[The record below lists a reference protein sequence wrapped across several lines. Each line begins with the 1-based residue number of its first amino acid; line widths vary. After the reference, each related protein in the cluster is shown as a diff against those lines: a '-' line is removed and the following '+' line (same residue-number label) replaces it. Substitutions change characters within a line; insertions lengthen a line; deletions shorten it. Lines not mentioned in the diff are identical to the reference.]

1 MQADPIVIVSAAR
14 TPMGAFQGELRS
26 FSAPELGAA
35 AIRAAVE
42 RARIR
47 PEDVQEVL
55 MGCVLPAGQGQAPAR
70 QAALG
75 AGLPLATGCTT
86 VNKMCGSGMKAAMLT
101 HDILATGNAD
111 IIIAGGME
119 SMTNAP
125 YLLPKARA
133 GLRMGHAQVIDHM
146 FYDGLEDAYDKGR
159 LMGTFAEDCAQKYAF
174 TREAQDQFAIASLT
188 RAQKANKEGWFAWE
202 LTPMAI
208 KVGKEEKFVETDEQP
223 FRANI
228 EKIGTLK
235 PAFRKDGTVTA
246 ANSSSISD
254 GAAALAMMRRST
266 AERRGLTPLA
276 VVIGHATHAQA
287 PSEFTTAP
295 VGAIAKVLE
304 RSGWTAKEVDLFEV
318 NEAFAVVTMA
328 AMKEHGLPHEKVNVH
343 GGACALGHPIGA
355 SGARI
360 LVTLIGA
367 LRKYGLKRGVASLC
381 IGGGE
386 GPALGDRLPGKERR
400 HGARRRRPG

>member
-1 MQADPIVIVSAAR
+1 MNSDPIVIVSAAR
-14 TPMGAFQGELRS
+14 TPMGAFQGELKG
-26 FSAPELGAA
+26 FAAPELGAA

-42 RARIR
+42 RAKLR
-47 PEDVQEVL
+47 PEDVQEVI

-75 AGLPLATGCTT
+75 AGLPLSTGCTT
-86 VNKMCGSGMKAAMLT
+86 VNKMCGSGMKAAMFA
-101 HDILATGNAD
+101 HDVLCQEKD
-111 IIIAGGME
+111 YVMVAGGME

-125 YLLPKARA
+125 YLLPKARS
-133 GLRMGHAQVIDHM
+133 GLRMGHGQVIDHM

-159 LMGTFAEDCAQKYAF
+159 LMGSFAEDCATKYAF
-174 TREAQDQFAIASLT
+174 SRQSQDEFAIASLQ

-202 LTPMAI
+202 TTPIAV
-208 KVGKEEKFVETDEQP
+208 KAGKEEKFIETDEQP
-223 FRANI
+223 FKANL
-228 EKIGTLK
+228 EKIPTLK

-254 GAAALAMMRRST
+254 GAAALVMMRRST
-266 AERRGLTPLA
+266 AEKRRLAPLA
-276 VVIGHATHAQA
+276 IVIGHATHAQE
-287 PSEFTTAP
+287 PGWFTTAP
-295 VGAIAKVLE
+295 VEAIRKLFEKVN
-304 RSGWTAKEVDLFEV
+304 WTSKQVDLFEI

-328 AMKEHGLPHEKVNVH
+328 AMKEHGLPHDKVNVH

-367 LRKYGLKRGVASLC
+367 LRKYGLRRGVASLC

-386 GPALGDRLPGKERR
+386 ATAMAVELV
-400 HGARRRRPG
+400 

>member
-1 MQADPIVIVSAAR
+1 MNPDPIVIVACAR
-14 TPMGAFQGELRS
+14 TPMGAFQGELKG
-26 FSAPELGAA
+26 FAAPELGAA
-35 AIRAAVE
+35 AIRAALE
-42 RARIR
+42 RAKLK

-75 AGLPLATGCTT
+75 AGLALSAGCTT
-86 VNKMCGSGMKAAMLT
+86 VNKMCGSGMKAAMLA
-101 HDILATGNAD
+101 HDSLLAGSVE
-111 IIIAGGME
+111 IVVAGGME

-146 FYDGLEDAYDKGR
+146 FYDGLEDAYEKGR
-159 LMGTFAEDCAQKYAF
+159 LMGTFAEECAGSYQF
-174 TREAQDQFAIASLT
+174 SREAQDQFAITSLQ
-188 RAQKANKEGWFAWE
+188 RARRANKEGWFAWE
-202 LTPMAI
+202 TTPLAI
-208 KVGKEEKFVETDEQP
+208 KSGKEQRFIEMDEQP
-223 FRANI
+223 FKANLD
-228 EKIGTLK
+228 KIPTLK

-254 GAAALAMMRRST
+254 GAAALVLMRRST
-266 AERRGLTPLA
+266 AEKRGLLPIATI
-276 VVIGHATHAQA
+276 IGHSTHAQA
-287 PSEFTTAP
+287 PGLFTTAP
-295 VGAIAKVLE
+295 VGAIRKLFE
-304 RSGWTAKEVDLFEV
+304 RTGWSADKVDLYEI

-328 AMKEHGLPHEKVNVH
+328 AMKDHNLPHDRVNVH

-367 LRKYGLKRGVASLC
+367 LRKYGVKRGVASLC

-386 GPALGDRLPGKERR
+386 ATAMAVAL
-400 HGARRRRPG
+400 A

>member
-14 TPMGAFQGELRS
+14 TPMGAFQGELKN
-26 FSAPELGAA
+26 FAAPELGAA

-42 RARIR
+42 RAKLR
-47 PEDVQEVL
+47 PDDVQEVL

-86 VNKMCGSGMKAAMLT
+86 VNKMCGSGMKAAMLA

-111 IIIAGGME
+111 VIVAGGME

-133 GLRMGHAQVIDHM
+133 GLRMGHGQVIDHM

-159 LMGTFAEDCAQKYAF
+159 LMGSFAEDCAQKYAF
-174 TREAQDQFAIASLT
+174 AREAQDQFAITSLA

-208 KVGKEEKFVETDEQP
+208 KVGKEEKFVEIDEQP
-223 FRANI
+223 FKANI
-228 EKIGTLK
+228 EKIPTLK

-254 GAAALAMMRRST
+254 GAAALVMMRRSS
-266 AERRGLTPLA
+266 AERRGLAPLA
-276 VVIGHATHAQA
+276 VVVGQSTHAQE
-287 PSEFTTAP
+287 PGWFTTAP
-295 VGAIAKVLE
+295 VGAIAKLFQ
-304 RSGWTAKEVDLFEV
+304 RTAWRAKDVDLYEI

-328 AMKEHGLPHEKVNVH
+328 AMKEHALPHDKVNVH

-367 LRKYGLKRGVASLC
+367 LRKYGLRRGVASLC

-386 GPALGDRLPGKERR
+386 ATAMAIELV
-400 HGARRRRPG
+400 

>member
-14 TPMGAFQGELRS
+14 TPMGAFQGELKN
-26 FSAPELGAA
+26 FAAPELGAA

-42 RARIR
+42 RAKLR
-47 PEDVQEVL
+47 PDDVQEVL

-86 VNKMCGSGMKAAMLT
+86 VNKMCGSGMKAAMLA

-111 IIIAGGME
+111 VIVAGGME

-133 GLRMGHAQVIDHM
+133 GLRMGHGQVIDHM

-159 LMGTFAEDCAQKYAF
+159 LMGSFAEDCAQKYAF
-174 TREAQDQFAIASLT
+174 AREAQDQFAITSLA

-208 KVGKEEKFVETDEQP
+208 KVGKEEKFAEIDEQP
-223 FRANI
+223 FKANI
-228 EKIGTLK
+228 EKIPTLK

-254 GAAALAMMRRST
+254 GAAALVMMRRSS
-266 AERRGLTPLA
+266 AERRGLAPLA
-276 VVIGHATHAQA
+276 VVVGQSTHAQE
-287 PSEFTTAP
+287 PGWFTTAP
-295 VGAIAKVLE
+295 VGAIAKLFQ
-304 RSGWTAKEVDLFEV
+304 RTGWRAKDVDLYEI

-328 AMKEHGLPHEKVNVH
+328 AMKEHALPHDKVNVH

-367 LRKYGLKRGVASLC
+367 LRKYGLRRGVASLC

-386 GPALGDRLPGKERR
+386 ATAMAIELV
-400 HGARRRRPG
+400 